1 MYIIAVYDVGEKRVV
16 KMLKLCRQYLN
27 WIQNS
32 VFEGELTEVQ
42 LKELKY
48 KAKEIMKRQ
57 VSQLGKLVDDLLDL
71 TRISQNKIQ
80 LKKENLNDQRRI
92 LDDVRGNCG
101 KRIPVRESVVPG
113 LRAIGHPVIV
123 GVRVERVE
131 ADIIEA
137 EQVEFES
144 IV

>member
-48 KAKEIMKRQ
+48 RAKEIMKDDEDSFIIFSSREQKWMDKQ
-57 VSQLGKLVDDLLDL
+57 VIGKEKNSLDNFL
-71 TRISQNKIQ
+71 
-80 LKKENLNDQRRI
+80 
-92 LDDVRGNCG
+92 
-101 KRIPVRESVVPG
+101 
-113 LRAIGHPVIV
+113 
-123 GVRVERVE
+123 
-131 ADIIEA
+131 
-137 EQVEFES
+137 
-144 IV
+144 